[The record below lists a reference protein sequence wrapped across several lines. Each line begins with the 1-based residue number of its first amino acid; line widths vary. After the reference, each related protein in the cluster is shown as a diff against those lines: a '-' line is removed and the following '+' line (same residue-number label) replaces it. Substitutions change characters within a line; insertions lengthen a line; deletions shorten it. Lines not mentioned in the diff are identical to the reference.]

1 MYFFLYLEWEENK
14 GIGGGG
20 DPFKEDN
27 RML

>member
-20 DPFKEDN
+20 DPSKEDS